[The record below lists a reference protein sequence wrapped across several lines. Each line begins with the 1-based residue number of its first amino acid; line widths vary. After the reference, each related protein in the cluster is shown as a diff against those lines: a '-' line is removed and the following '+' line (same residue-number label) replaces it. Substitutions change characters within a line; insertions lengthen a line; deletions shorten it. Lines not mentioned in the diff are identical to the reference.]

1 MNYTR
6 MPRVEAAPVQSR
18 VCDEA
23 YVLLRRMIKP
33 SEDRQKQD
41 ENSHIFLRLPE
52 VRRDIEIRRAL
63 NSQPWT
69 DSAAEVND
77 QNQKPSRAA
86 RLAGAGLCGFLGR
99 GGLGLLLASVAVFWP
114 WARPSSPR
122 VSLSS
127 RGLANI
133 SYHLAAW
140 TPG

>member
-52 VRRDIEIRRAL
+52 VRRDIEIRRAR

-99 GGLGLLLASVAVFWP
+99 GGPGRLLAEG
-114 WARPSSPR
+114 SS
-122 VSLSS
+122 
-127 RGLANI
+127 NI
-133 SYHLAAW
+133 PYHLAMW
-140 TPG
+140 TPWLIFGKIVRILSVTQRFSSDL